1 MSDEEFGFVEKSTF
15 DLTLAKA
22 NVELVQKVD
31 VLLKILDQ
39 ERAFGYREG
48 HMNAIYQRKWVKLT
62 DEEINALDYSGT
74 RIEFVRAIE
83 FALEKK
89 NTPTV

>member
-1 MSDEEFGFVEKSTF
+1 MSEEEFGFVDKNTF

>member
-1 MSDEEFGFVEKSTF
+1 MSDEELGFVYKNTF

-22 NVELVQKVD
+22 NIEMTQRID
-31 VLLKILDQ
+31 VLLKILEQ

-48 HMNAIYQRKWVKLT
+48 HMNAIYQRKWVQLT

-83 FALEKK
+83 SALEKK